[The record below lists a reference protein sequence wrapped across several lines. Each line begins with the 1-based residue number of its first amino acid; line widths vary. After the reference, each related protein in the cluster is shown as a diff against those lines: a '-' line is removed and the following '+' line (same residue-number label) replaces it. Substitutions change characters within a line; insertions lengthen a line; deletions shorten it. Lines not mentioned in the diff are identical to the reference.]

1 MASHTPWLNPGR
13 SDCLLGFYWRRVGA
27 VFDGGVGMLNRKNQP
42 AVYQNYL
49 AQRYVDYANAEKKHR
64 RQRANERFTLTVLAL
79 AAVFILAKVVGL

>member
-1 MASHTPWLNPGR
+1 M
-13 SDCLLGFYWRRVGA
+13 GA

-49 AQRYVDYANAEKKHR
+49 VQRYVDYANAEKKHR

-79 AAVFILAKVVGL
+79 AAVFVLAKVVGL